1 MIPVTNSGKPL
12 STPPPTYSGGGTFSN
27 ATVLQNTVPRVH
39 PAPVGSGD
47 AQVKPNTSGDIQMQG
62 ALQKAFHNE
71 SVNDA
76 ASKQADYTD
85 MMNPNMSPGEYKRLL
100 NSANHFFDSSE
111 ERMPKGWTNPNSRA
125 SYGSKNLLPGVVSTE
140 SAINTTLG
148 RDLLINRDFKPIRAL
163 LEFGEN
169 SAQKMGLPIGAL
181 YENIGMGRS
190 AILGRDLA
198 KEKVLEPDTLHTIRE
213 MSEGKSRV
221 HRIRDIASSKGT
233 FKSENAGDLLPERLR
248 GLGAGPLRAQLAQKA
263 KELHDTSTNRAV
275 HAFGDAMRT
284 TEDSYNNPF
293 KRMGRGLT
301 SGTTLAELGLGTTL
315 GAALGGASG
324 YGAGDGA
331 MVGLGAGA
339 GATLGRLLGSGLTGS
354 VRSVNPNAIGYDKDP
369 LINIGGALLGGGVG
383 AYLMKKRQDRKRK
396 EREQEELMNAYYKGA
411 SESPQFGWRKSASSV
426 KQAGPIPGRLARG
439 AMALG
444 LLPSMAGAGTLG
456 AGLGAL
462 NDDPDFG
469 AGKGFLTGSA
479 VPAGALAGSMGAY
492 QGIKKLA
499 PRVGGK
505 GRLLAALLGIQAGGW
520 GAGLGAHALLK
531 KESADQSLLGR
542 FNNGVSYLAKPYAD
556 SLDDLR
562 KGDASLGQYL
572 DAGWN
577 GLGKWTNRMKTD
589 LGNGIDDLKY
599 RIGYS
604 ANQHWAGLKGDFSRS
619 LRGANDKLRNVLGM
633 APMTTTPSGNYGPQR
648 RLDYFAQTGQW
659 Y

>member
-12 STPPPTYSGGGTFSN
+12 DTPPPAYSGGGTFSN
-27 ATVLQNTVPRVH
+27 ASVMQKTVPRVH
-39 PAPVGSGD
+39 PEPVGSGD
-47 AQVKPNTSGDIQMQG
+47 AQVKPNTSGDIHLEG

-71 SVNDA
+71 AVNTA
-76 ASKQADYTD
+76 PAKQADYMD
-85 MMNPNMSPGEYKRLL
+85 MMNPNMSPGEYRRLM
-100 NSANHFFDSSE
+100 NSANHFFDATES
-111 ERMPKGWTNPNSRA
+111 RMPKGWTNPNSR
-125 SYGSKNLLPGVVSTE
+125 STYGSRNLLPGVVSTE

-169 SAQKMGLPIGAL
+169 SAQKLGLPVSSL
-181 YENIGMGRS
+181 YENIGMGR
-190 AILGRDLA
+190 AALLGKELA
-198 KEKVLEPDTLHTIRE
+198 QEKVLEPDTLHAIRE
-213 MSEGKSRV
+213 MSEGGSRV
-221 HRIRDIASSKGT
+221 RRIRDIATSKGT

-248 GLGAGPLRAQLAQKA
+248 GLGAGPLRAQLAAKA
-263 KELHDTSTNRAV
+263 NELHNTSTNRAV
-275 HAFGDAMRT
+275 HAFGDAMRAA
-284 TEDSYNNPF
+284 EDSYNNPF

-301 SGTTLAELGLGTTL
+301 SGKTLAELGLGTSL
-315 GAALGGASG
+315 GAVLGGASG

-339 GATLGRLLGSGLTGS
+339 GATLGRLLGSGITGS
-354 VRSVNPNAIGYDKDP
+354 IRSVNPNAIGYDKDP

-383 AYLMKKRQDRKRK
+383 AYLMKKRQDKKRK

-411 SESPQFGWRKSASSV
+411 SEAPTFGWRKDASI
-426 KQAGPIPGRLARG
+426 KQAGPLPGRLARG

-444 LLPSMAGAGTLG
+444 LIPAMTGAGTVG

-462 NDDPDFG
+462 SDDPDFG
-469 AGKGFLTGSA
+469 AGKGFLTGAA

-520 GAGLGAHALLK
+520 GAGLGTHALLK
-531 KESADQSLLGR
+531 KESSDQSLIDR
-542 FNNGVSYLAKPYAD
+542 FSNGISYLTKPYVESIND
-556 SLDDLR
+556 FR

-572 DAGWN
+572 NAGWN

-599 RIGYS
+599 HLGYS
-604 ANQHWAGLKGDFSRS
+604 ANQHWAGLKGDIKRS
-619 LRGANDKLRNVLGM
+619 LQGANNKIRSVLGM

-648 RLDYFAQTGQW
+648 RLDYFMQTGQW